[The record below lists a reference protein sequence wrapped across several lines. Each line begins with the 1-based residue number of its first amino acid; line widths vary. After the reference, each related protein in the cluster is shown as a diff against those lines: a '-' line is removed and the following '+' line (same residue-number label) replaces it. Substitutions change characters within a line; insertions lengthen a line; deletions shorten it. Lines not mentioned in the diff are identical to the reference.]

1 MSDSL
6 NIEFVFPIDGD
17 CININDGVSEDGGI
31 KITAVV
37 SAPTGHNIEIQGIKA
52 ECAECN
58 YCAEVIVKA
67 PETVLVAKDYTT
79 GEIKE
84 IKVFVLA
91 DPMNGFRLSSDD
103 NIIFL
108 CDINDNKDKYK
119 SIFENPYLAVYK
131 KAHDLYG
138 AKAHIN
144 LFYEFDDEA
153 KTHFSKPR
161 KYFNLSMMTDKFK
174 DEFIKNS
181 DWLKFTFHAKSEF
194 PDKPY
199 KFATAE
205 KVVEDCIK
213 VHREI
218 ERFAGKE
225 VMSETTTVHW
235 GEANKEVAVALRR
248 LGYKNM
254 TGYFIPGDSPVA
266 YYFSDEMI
274 EYIYGRDFFFD
285 TETAILFGRIDLVL
299 NCGTNSG
306 NLEMLEEIMKS
317 PQRGGFVSVMIHEQ
331 YFYDDYENYLPDFEE
346 RVLEACKLIHNNG
359 YEGRFIS
366 EVR

>member
-1 MSDSL
+1 
-6 NIEFVFPIDGD
+6 
-17 CININDGVSEDGGI
+17 
-31 KITAVV
+31 
-37 SAPTGHNIEIQGIKA
+37 
-52 ECAECN
+52 
-58 YCAEVIVKA
+58 
-67 PETVLVAKDYTT
+67 
-79 GEIKE
+79 
-84 IKVFVLA
+84 
-91 DPMNGFRLSSDD
+91 
-103 NIIFL
+103 
-108 CDINDNKDKYK
+108 
-119 SIFENPYLAVYK
+119 
-131 KAHDLYG
+131 
-138 AKAHIN
+138 
-144 LFYEFDDEA
+144 
-153 KTHFSKPR
+153 
-161 KYFNLSMMTDKFK
+161 MMTDKFK

-181 DWLKFTFHAKSEF
+181 DWLKFTFHANSEF

-205 KVVEDCIK
+205 KVEADCIK

-235 GEANKEVAVALRR
+235 GEANKEVAVALRN

-254 TGYFIPGDSPVA
+254 TGYFIQGFAPVA

-285 TETAILFGRIDLVL
+285 TETDILFGRIDLVL
-299 NCGTNSG
+299 NGGTHGG
-306 NLEMLEEIMKS
+306 NLEKLEEIMKS

-331 YFYDDYENYLPDFEE
+331 YFYDDYDNYLPDFEQ
-346 RVLEACKLIHNNG
+346 RVLGACELIHNNG